1 MNHNLPRGAR
11 LRSPKSNFEYEI
23 TDTLGSGG
31 FGITYLA
38 TTTML
43 MGNIPVTVKV
53 AIKEHFLSGD
63 CERKANSY
71 NLSYSQPSADRVER
85 SRKSFLSEARRLCD
99 IAGKHSNI
107 VRVNE
112 VFEANDTAYYVME
125 YLEGESLKQ
134 YVDKYGPLS
143 QGELMAVMMPIV
155 DSVVFLHS
163 QRITHLDIKPAN
175 IMLTHSAEA
184 SEVRPVLIDFGLSKH
199 FKEDGSATSSM
210 STVGASE
217 GFAPIEQYTGIS
229 YFSPASDVYSLGATM
244 VYCLSGKTLPKADE
258 LKMEDVDRLLPADI
272 NRGLKN
278 LIKKCLAYKR
288 DERPADAGVLMGELE
303 SLNIAP
309 EPLAYGARRDAGA
322 TRISKP
328 VMPIVPPVSDA
339 TVKNSEE
346 TRIDSKGNLSDRD
359 KHDSRPRPIVP
370 PVVPPIVPP
379 VNNGGNIEE
388 EPQESPKAG
397 PVPQSQPVYP
407 AGNDNDEPQNGSRRW
422 ILWLII
428 FLAAAG
434 AGFAIYH
441 FVIDRPYQVDMDD
454 EGQDRD
460 YYYEGITADSTS
472 YDTTYMVEE
481 VSPEVVAVD
490 SAAAPDYSSDSYNRA
505 YYDRAFHELSGPV
518 KSITNQYGEHFYF
531 DSNGNWTNDKYDD
544 ELTNR
549 WWEYSGNKRQYENYT
564 DKNGETG
571 YMAYDWDTSYDRWT
585 TQRDYHRGTTVKRYY
600 RWNGAYP
607 EMYRTETTYDSS
619 SPSRYAGTTRSI
631 DYTNYQYDSYGNWT
645 SRYNGTRTE
654 TRAISYYY

>member
-1 MNHNLPRGAR
+1 MNHNLPIGAR

-23 TDTLGSGG
+23 VDTLGSGG

-71 NLSYSQPSADRVER
+71 NLSYSKPSADRVER
-85 SRKSFLSEARRLCD
+85 SRKSFLSEARRLSD
-99 IAGKHSNI
+99 IAGQHPNI

-134 YVDKYGPLS
+134 YVGQYGPLS
-143 QGELMAVMMPIV
+143 QGELMTLMMPIV
-155 DSVVFLHS
+155 SSVVFLHS

-175 IMLTHSAEA
+175 IMLTHSAA
-184 SEVRPVLIDFGLSKH
+184 SAEVRPVLIDFGLSKH
-199 FKEDGSATSSM
+199 FREDGSATSSM

-244 VYCLSGKTLPKADE
+244 VYCLSGKSLPKADE
-258 LKMEDVDRLLPADI
+258 LTMADVDRLLPA
-272 NRGLKN
+272 NVNPGLRD

-288 DERPADAGVLMGELE
+288 DERPKDAGELMDCLQ
-303 SLNIAP
+303 SLDITP
-309 EPLAYGARRDAGA
+309 EPLSYSAKKDEDVN
-322 TRISKP
+322 RISKP
-328 VMPIVPPVSDA
+328 VMPIVPPVSGT
-339 TVKNSEE
+339 TVKNSDE
-346 TRIDSKGNLSDRD
+346 TEIDSKDSRIDRD
-359 KHDSRPRPIVP
+359 KPQDRPKPIVP

-379 VNNGGNIEE
+379 VNNAEGVEE
-388 EPQESPKAG
+388 KPKEIPQPK
-397 PVPQSQPVYP
+397 PQPVYT
-407 AGNDNDEPQNGSRRW
+407 ADNVADEPQNGSRRW
-422 ILWLII
+422 VIWLIL
-428 FLAAAG
+428 FLLAAG

-441 FVIDRPYQVDMDD
+441 FVIDRPYQVDMND
-454 EGQDRD
+454 EGSDND
-460 YYYEGITADSTS
+460 YYYEGLRADTITEEAPYQYADSIAAP
-472 YDTTYMVEE
+472 YVE
-481 VSPEVVAVD
+481 
-490 SAAAPDYSSDSYNRA
+490 AAADTLVATDYSSAPYDKA

-518 KSITNQYGEHFYF
+518 RYIKNQYGQEFYF
-531 DSNGNWTNDKYDD
+531 DRSGNWTNDQYED
-544 ELTNR
+544 ELSGR
-549 WWEYSGNKRQYENYT
+549 WWEYSDNKRQYENYT
-564 DKNGETG
+564 DKNGESG
-571 YMAYDWDTSYDRWT
+571 YMAYDWNTSYDRWT
-585 TQRDYHRGTTVKRYY
+585 SQRDYHRGTTVTRYY
-600 RWNGAYP
+600 HWNGNVP

-645 SRYNGTRTE
+645 SRYNGSRTE
-654 TRAISYYY
+654 SRSISYY

>member
-1 MNHNLPRGAR
+1 MNHNLPIGAR

-23 TDTLGSGG
+23 VDTLGSGG

-71 NLSYSQPSADRVER
+71 NLSYSKPSAERVER
-85 SRKSFLSEARRLCD
+85 SRKSFLSEARRLSE
-99 IAGKHSNI
+99 IAGQHPNI

-125 YLEGESLKQ
+125 YLEGVSLKQ
-134 YVDKYGPLS
+134 YVDQYGPLS
-143 QGELMAVMMPIV
+143 QGELMSVMMPIV
-155 DSVVFLHS
+155 SSVVFLHK

-175 IMLTHSAEA
+175 IMLTHSAA
-184 SEVRPVLIDFGLSKH
+184 SSETRPVLIDFGLSKH

-244 VYCLSGKTLPKADE
+244 VYCLSGKNLPKADE
-258 LKMEDVDRLLPADI
+258 LSMADVDRLLPA
-272 NRGLKN
+272 NVNSGLRD

-288 DERPADAGVLMGELE
+288 DERPADAGELMGYLE
-303 SLNIAP
+303 SLDIDP
-309 EPLAYGARRDAGA
+309 ETLSYSAQKNDAA
-322 TRISKP
+322 TRICNP
-328 VMPIVPPVSDA
+328 VVPIVPPVSDA
-339 TVKNSEE
+339 TVKKGDETQTDSDG
-346 TRIDSKGNLSDRD
+346 TRIDGDKPQDRP
-359 KHDSRPRPIVP
+359 KPIVP
-370 PVVPPIVPP
+370 SFVPPIVPP
-379 VNNGGNIEE
+379 VNNGGDVEE
-388 EPQESPKAG
+388 KPQER
-397 PVPQSQPVYP
+397 PQPEPQPVYP
-407 AGNDNDEPQNGSRRW
+407 ADNAGDEPQNGSRGR
-422 ILWLII
+422 IMWLII
-428 FLAAAG
+428 FLVAAG

-441 FVIDRPYQVDMDD
+441 FVIDRPYQVDMND
-454 EGQDRD
+454 EGSDND
-460 YYYEGITADSTS
+460 YYYEGLREGTTTEEAPYQYADSIAAP
-472 YDTTYMVEE
+472 YVE
-481 VSPEVVAVD
+481 
-490 SAAAPDYSSDSYNRA
+490 AAADTLVATDYASDPYDKA

-531 DSNGNWTNDKYDD
+531 DSDGNWTNDQYED
-544 ELTNR
+544 ELSGR
-549 WWEYSGNKRQYENYT
+549 WWEYSGYKRQYENYT

-571 YMAYDWDTSYDRWT
+571 YMSYDWNTSYDRWT
-585 TQRDYHRGTTVKRYY
+585 TQRDYHRGTTVTRYY

-607 EMYRTETTYDSS
+607 ERYGTETTYDSS

-645 SRYNGTRTE
+645 SRYNGARTE
-654 TRAISYYY
+654 TRSISYYY